1 MSVFTRPKKVKPGR
15 RKRWH
20 YEFRVRGVCYRGALP
35 EARTKSQ
42 AEQAESQIRQQV
54 YEGKFGGLAS
64 APRLKDFIDE
74 IYLPWAKANKR
85 SSRDDVWRSGVL
97 VEHFG
102 KQRMDEIAPFQIERF
117 KQERRA
123 GLTWRGTQRTPAS
136 VNRELEVLS
145 RIYTIAID
153 NGMNI
158 QNPCRKVRLLR
169 MDNQRNRYLS
179 EDEETR
185 LMAILEGR
193 RAHLRSIVILALHTG
208 MRRGEILSLR
218 WNEVDFVR
226 GLILVKRTKND
237 RDRMIPMNSIV
248 RETLAAIRQEASTDG
263 QVFPINDVKRS
274 FVYACVKAK
283 IADFRFHDLRHTA
296 ATRLADRGAD
306 AFQIAAILG
315 HATIQMSARYTHAT
329 GHGLRRAM
337 ESLTANGRELR
348 ETSPTISPQFGFGQS
363 EANVETL
370 ESRRLAS

>member
-1 MSVFTRPKKVKPGR
+1 
-15 RKRWH
+15 
-20 YEFRVRGVCYRGALP
+20 
-35 EARTKSQ
+35 
-42 AEQAESQIRQQV
+42 
-54 YEGKFGGLAS
+54 
-64 APRLKDFIDE
+64 
-74 IYLPWAKANKR
+74 
-85 SSRDDVWRSGVL
+85 
-97 VEHFG
+97 
-102 KQRMDEIAPFQIERF
+102 MDEIAPFQIERF

-145 RIYTIAID
+145 RIYSIAID

-218 WNEVDFVR
+218 WNEVDFLR
-226 GLILVKRTKND
+226 GLILVKRTKNG

-337 ESLTANGRELR
+337 ESLTANGLELR

-363 EANVETL
+363 EANVQTL